1 MLQLDHKGGNKRK
14 TSLSTRPSSH
24 PYVWNMAMV
33 FYVKDEKIS
42 TTKEDSCDSL
52 IKFGAD
58 SKVINVAGN
67 DIIIIIYRTW
77 VRSNFEGWRFGMNV
91 VIHCFTFRWWKS
103 KEIFFQMCCVVFLPA
118 LPPPPPPFYWTFDS
132 VWNSEF
138 HLWVWAFKP
147 ATESWSRF

>member
-1 MLQLDHKGGNKRK
+1 MLQLDYKGGNKRK

-24 PYVWNMAMV
+24 SYVWNMEMV
-33 FYVKDEKIS
+33 FYVKDEKNS

-58 SKVINVAGN
+58 SKVITVAGN
-67 DIIIIIYRTW
+67 DIIIYRTW
-77 VRSNFEGWRFGMNV
+77 VRSNFEGWCFGMNV

-103 KEIFFQMCCVVFLPA
+103 KEIFQMCCVLFLPA
-118 LPPPPPPFYWTFDS
+118 RRPPFYWTFDS
-132 VWNSEF
+132 AQNSEF

-147 ATESWSRF
+147 ATEAWSRF